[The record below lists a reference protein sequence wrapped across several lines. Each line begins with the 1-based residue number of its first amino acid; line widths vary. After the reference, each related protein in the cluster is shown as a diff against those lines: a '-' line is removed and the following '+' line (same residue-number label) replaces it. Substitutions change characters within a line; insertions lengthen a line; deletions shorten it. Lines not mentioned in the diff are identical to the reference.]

1 MKNLA
6 FIGCNHIFKKHK
18 AAIDQ
23 VEGLRIIAVSDVD
36 ERVLNEQ
43 VEMLACEG
51 FSDYREMIAKL
62 GADIDYVVIA
72 TPSFLHYEQAQYA
85 LRHGCHVLLEKP
97 PALTYTEF
105 QNLLTVAKE
114 HKRQLYS
121 VLQLRYDPTFL
132 IVARAIQAGLIG
144 TVTATS
150 LSVLFQRDRA
160 YFDSWRS
167 DVKKSGG
174 ILYDIAIHYLDFLLG
189 AMGDEISSSVT
200 KTYSHLNQAM
210 YDTVHSIVDYK
221 NGASGS
227 IFVTAAAQPK
237 TLGTNLTLLGTH
249 GSIVLGGL
257 QLNSIER
264 VEFTSEA
271 NRAQWDKLVAE
282 MKGAN
287 KQEQN
292 AFTLMY
298 RDLLLGHGVEIMSV
312 APVMRSLE
320 IITNSI

>member
-6 FIGCNHIFKKHK
+6 FVGCNHIFKKHK

-23 VEGLRIIAVSDVD
+23 IEGLRILAVSDTD
-36 ERVLNEQ
+36 EKVLNEQ

-62 GADIDYVVIA
+62 GASIDYVVIA

-85 LRHGCHVLLEKP
+85 LSHGCNVLLEKP
-97 PALTYTEF
+97 PALTYIEF

-150 LSVLFQRDRA
+150 LSVLFQRDQK

-167 DVKKSGG
+167 DIKMSGG
-174 ILYDIAIHYLDFLLG
+174 ILYDICIHYLDLLLG
-189 AMGDEISSSVT
+189 AMSDEVSSAVT
-200 KTYSHLNQAM
+200 KTYSHLNQAA

-221 NGASGS
+221 KGASGS
-227 IFVTAAAQPK
+227 IFVTVAAQPQ
-237 TLGTNLTLLGTH
+237 TLGTNLTLLGTR

-264 VEFTSEA
+264 VEFASEG
-271 NRAQWDKLVAE
+271 NRAQWDKLVASVR
-282 MKGAN
+282 GAY
-287 KQEQN
+287 QQDQTT
-292 AFTLMY
+292 FTLMY
-298 RDLLLGHGVEIMSV
+298 QDLLLGHGVEIVSV